1 LIIESQRMTQAR
13 SPVRIGCGLRVD
25 IETPRHV
32 EQSSVPSGRA
42 CRSSPPAKDEFMAE
56 PQQSSE
62 GELLRLAVE
71 LSPSGMVAVDSTGA
85 ILLVNREVERMFGYS
100 REELLG
106 RSVDMLVPMRL
117 GAEHPTYRAHFF
129 GRPESRPMGMGRDL
143 YGVRKDGREVPVE
156 IGLNPVPT
164 PNGVVV
170 LASVVD
176 ITARRK
182 LDEQLRQSQKM
193 EAIGTLAGGI
203 AHDFNNILLG
213 IIGHTELAMG
223 TGGSPSQQRADLEQV
238 LKSAERGRQLVQ
250 RILLFSRQRGTA
262 QGPVNLERTVRDALQ
277 LLRPSLPTTIEIKE
291 WLDPNTPEVLSDE
304 TQVHQILMNLA
315 TNAAHAMPEGGTLEV
330 RLEAFTVNAAFTA
343 AHPEARPGL
352 HARLSVADTGSGMPR
367 EIASRVFEPF
377 FTTKAPGV
385 GTGLGL
391 SVVHGLVQ
399 EHRGVIEIQSEV
411 GKGTRID
418 IYLPAS
424 STIADAT
431 PKSGDE
437 PPARRKHILLVE
449 DEEALALMLKRQ
461 VTALGYQVTVH
472 TSSVAA
478 LEDFT
483 KRPDAFQL
491 LLTDNTMPRM
501 TGLTLAQHILDA
513 RPDLPVLLVSGL
525 AETANPQTL
534 YDRGIRKL
542 LAKPH
547 TGRELAEAIRELI
560 GPA

>member
-1 LIIESQRMTQAR
+1 
-13 SPVRIGCGLRVD
+13 
-25 IETPRHV
+25 
-32 EQSSVPSGRA
+32 
-42 CRSSPPAKDEFMAE
+42 MADS
-56 PQQSSE
+56 QQSSE

-71 LSPSGMVAVDSTGA
+71 LSPSGMVAVDSAGV
-85 ILLVNREVERMFGYS
+85 IVLVNREVERMFGYS

-117 GAEHPTYRAHFF
+117 GAEHPTYRTHFF
-129 GRPESRPMGMGRDL
+129 RHPESRPMGMGRDL
-143 YGVRKDGREVPVE
+143 HGVRKDGREVPVE

-164 PNGVVV
+164 PNGTVV

-213 IIGHTELAMG
+213 IIGHTELALA
-223 TGGSPSQQRADLEQV
+223 TGGNPSQLRADLEQV
-238 LKSAERGRQLVQ
+238 LKAADRGRQLVQ
-250 RILLFSRQRGTA
+250 RILLFSRHRGTA
-262 QGPVNLERTVRDALQ
+262 QAPVRLERTVRDALQ
-277 LLRPSLPTTIEIKE
+277 LLRPSLPTTIEIRE
-291 WLDPNTPEVLSDE
+291 WMDPNTPEVLSDE

-330 RLEAFTVNAAFTA
+330 RLEPFTVTAAFAA
-343 AHPEARPGL
+343 AHPEAKAGL
-352 HARLSVADTGSGMPR
+352 HARLSVADTGTGMPS
-367 EIASRVFEPF
+367 EIAGRVFEPF

-385 GTGLGL
+385 GSGLGL

-411 GKGTRID
+411 GAGTRID
-418 IYLPAS
+418 IYLPAAI
-424 STIADAT
+424 TIADAS
-431 PKSGDE
+431 PKSGDD
-437 PPARRKHILLVE
+437 AGTGRKHILLVE

-472 TSSVAA
+472 TSSVTA

-483 KRPDAFQL
+483 NRPDAFQL
-491 LLTDNTMPRM
+491 LITDNTMPRM

-525 AETANPQTL
+525 AETASPQTL
-534 YDRGIRKL
+534 YDRGIRRL

-547 TGRELAEAIRELI
+547 TGRELADAIRELI